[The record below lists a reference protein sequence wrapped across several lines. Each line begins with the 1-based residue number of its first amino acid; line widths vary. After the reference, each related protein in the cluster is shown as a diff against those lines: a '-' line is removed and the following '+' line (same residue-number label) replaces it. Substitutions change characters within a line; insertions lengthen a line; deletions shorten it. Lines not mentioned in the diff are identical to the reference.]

1 MSLGNVIRRGRPG
14 NAAQTVHFAGHLL
27 EMTLAMMVGM
37 VAGAAVFL
45 TAFGMTVD
53 EGLRRFPELFVL
65 VIALSMTVPMV
76 PWMRYRG
83 HPWRSCC
90 EMAAW
95 MVVPAIPLICL
106 RLAHVITGPVCGVYC
121 VLSIVA
127 MVLVML
133 YRRSEYGGTS
143 AAATIGS
150 STPFGSA

>member
-1 MSLGNVIRRGRPG
+1 MGSAIKRDSPG
-14 NAAQTVHFAGHLL
+14 HAAQTFHFVGHLL
-27 EMTLAMMVGM
+27 EMTFAMMVGM

-45 TAFGMTVD
+45 TAVGMTVD

-65 VIALSMTVPMV
+65 VIAFSMIVPMV
-76 PWMRYRG
+76 AWMRHRG
-83 HPWRSCC
+83 HSWRSCS
-90 EMAAW
+90 EMAVW

-121 VLSIVA
+121 VLSIVV

-133 YRRSEYGGTS
+133 YRRSEYGGIS
-143 AAATIGS
+143 ATAPIGS